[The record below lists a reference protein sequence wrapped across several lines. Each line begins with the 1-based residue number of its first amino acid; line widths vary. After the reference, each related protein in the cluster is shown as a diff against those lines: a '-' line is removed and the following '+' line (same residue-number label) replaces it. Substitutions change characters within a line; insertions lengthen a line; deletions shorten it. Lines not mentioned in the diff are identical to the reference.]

1 MREIYKR
8 LTLQI
13 DGKPYDFRLRKLDA
27 FSGAQL
33 LQLVRKYIPV
43 KTGGQKIADLIGPIF
58 LALPAQELRELMTMC
73 LSSSDVLLDAGWQPI
88 LQQGEWSW
96 PELEHDPAACL
107 KLTLESVLWS
117 LDSFFIGVG
126 SNSRPA
132 ADPEG

>member
-73 LSSSDVLLDAGWQPI
+73 LSATYGRLDAGWQPI

-96 PELEHDPAACL
+96 PELEYDTAGTL
-107 KLTLESVLWS
+107 KITLESVLWS

-126 SNSRPA
+126 SSSRPA
-132 ADPEG
+132 SDQEA